1 MRFDFGSVEDIESY
15 VSVPEG
21 VHDVRIAEVR
31 EGRSRDGSVRWTF
44 RLEVLDGDYAGRT
57 AAWDSL
63 TWSER
68 GVFRVKKVF
77 EAFGLD
83 VRGELELE
91 SQDLVNLQAR
101 VQVVPEEREDPM
113 TGRRQVRMRVPY
125 LGYTRLE
132 KNRTHASIERNE
144 AEVDARNT
152 RGEPDVHADERDE
165 DLAF

>member
-1 MRFDFGSVEDIESY
+1 
-15 VSVPEG
+15 
-21 VHDVRIAEVR
+21 
-31 EGRSRDGSVRWTF
+31 
-44 RLEVLDGDYAGRT
+44 
-57 AAWDSL
+57 
-63 TWSER
+63 
-68 GVFRVKKVF
+68 
-77 EAFGLD
+77 
-83 VRGELELE
+83 
-91 SQDLVNLQAR
+91 
-101 VQVVPEEREDPM
+101 M